1 MTQQTQ
7 TYRPTSSATPGIGGL
22 LRLLGAIVLIA
33 LVAGWLL
40 SSWRAG
46 EVIAPN
52 EPLPN
57 VQSQAKDPEVAQ
69 TYQIPTGNPEFPQ
82 LSFTVEAIASGYNLV
97 DPDGD
102 VWFCEAMP
110 ATLASMEQCS
120 FMETR

>member
-1 MTQQTQ
+1 MAQQTQ
-7 TYRPTSSATPGIGGL
+7 TYRPTATATPSIGGL
-22 LRLLGAIVLIA
+22 LRLLAAIGLIVLIA
-33 LVAGWLL
+33 GWLF

-46 EVIAPN
+46 EVIAPS
-52 EPLPN
+52 EPLPS
-57 VQSQAKDPEVAQ
+57 VQKDPEVVQ

-82 LSFTVEAIASGYNLV
+82 LSFTVETIASGYNLV